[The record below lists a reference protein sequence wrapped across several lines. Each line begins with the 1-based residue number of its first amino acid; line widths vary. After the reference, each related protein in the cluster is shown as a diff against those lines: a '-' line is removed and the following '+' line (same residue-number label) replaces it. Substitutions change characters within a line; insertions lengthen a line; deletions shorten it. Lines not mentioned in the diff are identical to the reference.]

1 MFLDPTPIQ
10 LKPPPPRERVLLCEN
25 RCIKHRQFFIQDD
38 FEIVHFNVKI
48 VTPNHL
54 KTRRQE
60 IKQNQSLGQLK
71 RWKRNRDAGVRTRK
85 GEKRL
90 AAVLSEQWE
99 LEKRHR
105 LSVNLMRHPVLE
117 DFVSELQTIPTNR
130 LNKRLNQCIPLL
142 TKSQLKIIDEWKE
155 KLPLKPRIGAK
166 GRIGHGWTGIETS
179 LRNKIF
185 CGCYDLDIEKCFLTL
200 VNWARSQMSLD
211 AIEWETIQSECETLG
226 IGKHTKTLTNS
237 CIQGAGIKTMNKELK
252 INLTKLPPS
261 LQKIK
266 DWRNTFIAEN
276 GSFVELSDLSGRLY
290 SFVSIDSYPKKKK
303 LFTRWLCTNESLL
316 VHALSTKLKYTN
328 LQMTIYDGFIFSLDN
343 PQKLTHVKK
352 QLSQRVSDLNK
363 NGLHLKI
370 NIELIS
376 SPSPPSSGM

>member
-71 RWKRNRDAGVRTRK
+71 RRKRNRDAGVRTRK

-142 TKSQLKIIDEWKE
+142 TKSQLKKIDEWKE

-226 IGKHTKTLTNS
+226 IGKHTKTLTNA

>member
-71 RWKRNRDAGVRTRK
+71 RRKRNRDAGVRTRK

-99 LEKRHR
+99 LEKRHQ

-130 LNKRLNQCIPLL
+130 MNKRLNQCIPLL
-142 TKSQLKIIDEWKE
+142 TKSQLKKIDEWKE

-226 IGKHTKTLTNS
+226 IGKHKKELTNA
-237 CIQGAGIKTMNKELK
+237 CIQGAGIKKLNKELK
-252 INLTKLPPS
+252 LNLTTLPPS

-352 QLSQRVSDLNK
+352 QLNQRVSDLIEQ
-363 NGLHLKI
+363 GLNLKI

-376 SPSPPSSGM
+376 PPSPPSSGM